1 MRSIRFPLVAVPV
14 FIFVGN
20 LMNQSGI
27 TEVIYRFATTL
38 VGRVHGGLAQVN
50 IVGSLIFSGMSGAAL
65 ADIGGLGRIEVKAM
79 ASHGFKR
86 EFAGALTC
94 ASAIVGP
101 IFPPSI
107 PLIIYG
113 SATNV
118 SIIQLLLAGIVPALI
133 CVALLMVTVAFL
145 AWKRNFPRAARWPTL
160 ARALGRLPARACRRL
175 MTPVLLVSGML
186 LGFFTPTEAASIT
199 VAYVIFISAVIY
211 RTLTWQHLVHS
222 AFETLKS
229 TSAILIIV
237 AAAALFGW
245 IMAIEQI
252 PQTVAKQLLSLST
265 DPLMLLL
272 IVNVILLIAGHVPRF
287 DDGDAP
293 HHPDHR
299 RAAASCRRRPGPSRH
314 RRDLQPDARAPHA
327 ADGARALPHHRHRPG
342 LDARGAA
349 RAAALLHPAR
359 RDARH
364 HHALPGA
371 VALDPEDDP
380 VGQDHS
386 FPVSPALRSGHAA
399 LARRATG
406 FPPPREGIAVAPNP
420 PGGPRA
426 KVFALSK
433 SGERDAGDQLT
444 FGFVP
449 VSRRPR
455 AVLRP
460 AVKPTSPAST
470 TALCT
475 LSA

>member
-1 MRSIRFPLVAVPV
+1 MTFLLIGAFTAFFLLGWPVVLAVMIPAVVYVLWNGFPIELIGQRMAYALDSFPLVAVPV

-65 ADIGGLGRIEVKAM
+65 ADIGGLGRIEIKAM
-79 ASHGFKR
+79 GSHGFKR

-118 SIIQLLLAGIVPALI
+118 SIIQLLLAGIVPALV
-133 CVALLMVTVAFL
+133 CVALLMITVAFL

-160 ARALGRLPARACRRL
+160 RELWADFLPALPAL
-175 MTPVLLVSGML
+175 LTPVLLVSGML

-237 AAAALFGW
+237 AAAAMFGW

-272 IVNVILLIAGHVPRF
+272 IVNVILLIAGMFLDSTTATLLVIPVI
-287 DDGDAP
+287 A
-293 HHPDHR
+293 
-299 RAAASCRRRPGPSRH
+299 GP
-314 RRDLQPDARAPHA
+314 
-327 ADGARALPHHRHRPG
+327 
-342 LDARGAA
+342 
-349 RAAALLHPAR
+349 LHLA
-359 RDARH
+359 
-364 HHALPGA
+364 G
-371 VALDPEDDP
+371 VDP
-380 VGQDHS
+380 VHLGIVAIFNLMLGLLTPPMGLALFLITDIAQ
-386 FPVSPALRSGHAA
+386 VSM
-399 LARRATG
+399 
-406 FPPPREGIAVAPNP
+406 
-420 PGGPRA
+420 
-426 KVFALSK
+426 
-433 SGERDAGDQLT
+433 
-444 FGFVP
+444 
-449 VSRRPR
+449 R
-455 AVLRP
+455 AVLRELLP
-460 AVKPTSPAST
+460 FYFPLVA
-470 TALCT
+470 T
-475 LSA
+475 LAIITLFPELSLWIPKMIR

>member
-1 MRSIRFPLVAVPV
+1 VTVLLIGAFTAFFLLGWPVVLAVMIPAAIYVLWNGFPIELIGQRMAYALDSFPLVAVPV

-38 VGRVHGGLAQVN
+38 VARIHGGLAQVN

-79 ASHGFKR
+79 VSHGFKR

-133 CVALLMVTVAFL
+133 CVALLMVTVAVL
-145 AWKRNFPRAARWPTL
+145 AWRRNFPRASRWPKWREL
-160 ARALGRLPARACRRL
+160 WADFLPAVPAL
-175 MTPVLLVSGML
+175 LTPVLLVSGMV
-186 LGFFTPTEAASIT
+186 LGFFTPTEAASVT
-199 VAYVIFISAVIY
+199 VAYVIFISAVVY
-211 RTLTWQHLVHS
+211 RTLTWRHLVHS

-252 PQTVAKQLLSLST
+252 PQTLARSLLSLST

-272 IVNVILLIAGHVPRF
+272 IVNVILLIAGMFLDSTTATLLIIPII
-287 DDGDAP
+287 AP
-293 HHPDHR
+293 P
-299 RAAASCRRRPGPSRH
+299 
-314 RRDLQPDARAPHA
+314 
-327 ADGARALPHHRHRPG
+327 
-342 LDARGAA
+342 
-349 RAAALLHPAR
+349 LHLA
-359 RDARH
+359 
-364 HHALPGA
+364 GI
-371 VALDPEDDP
+371 DP
-380 VGQDHS
+380 VHLGIVAIFNLMLGLLTPPMGLALFLITDIAQ
-386 FPVSPALRSGHAA
+386 VSM
-399 LARRATG
+399 
-406 FPPPREGIAVAPNP
+406 
-420 PGGPRA
+420 
-426 KVFALSK
+426 
-433 SGERDAGDQLT
+433 
-444 FGFVP
+444 
-449 VSRRPR
+449 R
-455 AVLRP
+455 AVLRELLP
-460 AVKPTSPAST
+460 FYIPLVA
-470 TALCT
+470 T
-475 LSA
+475 LAIITLVPELSLWIPKMIR

>member
-1 MRSIRFPLVAVPV
+1 MTAFLLGSFTALFLFGWPVVLAVMIPAVAYILWNGFPIELIGQRMAYALDSFPLVAVPV

-38 VGRVHGGLAQVN
+38 VARVHGGLAQVN

-79 ASHGFKR
+79 SSHGFKR

-133 CVALLMVTVAFL
+133 CVALLMATVAYL
-145 AWKRNFPRAARWPTL
+145 AWRRKFPRAPRWPTL
-160 ARALGRLPARACRRL
+160 RELWADFLPAFPAL

-245 IMAIEQI
+245 IMAVEQI
-252 PQTVAKQLLSLST
+252 PQVMARSLLSLST

-272 IVNVILLIAGHVPRF
+272 IVNGILLIAGMFLDSTTATLLIIPII
-287 DDGDAP
+287 A
-293 HHPDHR
+293 
-299 RAAASCRRRPGPSRH
+299 GP
-314 RRDLQPDARAPHA
+314 
-327 ADGARALPHHRHRPG
+327 
-342 LDARGAA
+342 
-349 RAAALLHPAR
+349 LHLA
-359 RDARH
+359 
-364 HHALPGA
+364 G
-371 VALDPEDDP
+371 VDP
-380 VGQDHS
+380 VHLGIVAI
-386 FPVSPALRSGHAA
+386 FNLMLGLLTPPMGLALF
-399 LARRATG
+399 LITD
-406 FPPPREGIAVAPNP
+406 I
-420 PGGPRA
+420 A
-426 KVFALSK
+426 KVSM
-433 SGERDAGDQLT
+433 
-444 FGFVP
+444 
-449 VSRRPR
+449 R
-455 AVLRP
+455 AVLRELMP
-460 AVKPTSPAST
+460 FYIPLLA
-470 TALCT
+470 T
-475 LSA
+475 LAIITFFPELSLWIPKMIR

>member
-1 MRSIRFPLVAVPV
+1 MTALLLGSFTAFFLLGWPVVLAVMIPAVVYVLWNGFPIELIGQRMAYALDSFPLVAVPV

-38 VGRVHGGLAQVN
+38 VARVHGGLAQVN
-50 IVGSLIFSGMSGAAL
+50 IVSSLIFSGMSGAAL

-79 ASHGFKR
+79 SSHGFKR

-133 CVALLMVTVAFL
+133 CVALLMITVAIL
-145 AWKRNFPRAARWPTL
+145 AWRRNFPRAPRWPTL
-160 ARALGRLPARACRRL
+160 RELWADFLPAFPAL
-175 MTPVLLVSGML
+175 MTPVLLVAGML

-252 PQTVAKQLLSLST
+252 PQTLARNLLSLST

-272 IVNVILLIAGHVPRF
+272 IVNGILLIVGMFLDSTTATLLVIPIIAGP
-287 DDGDAP
+287 
-293 HHPDHR
+293 
-299 RAAASCRRRPGPSRH
+299 
-314 RRDLQPDARAPHA
+314 
-327 ADGARALPHHRHRPG
+327 
-342 LDARGAA
+342 
-349 RAAALLHPAR
+349 LHLA
-359 RDARH
+359 
-364 HHALPGA
+364 G
-371 VALDPEDDP
+371 VDP
-380 VGQDHS
+380 VHLGIVAIFNLMLGLLTPPMGLALFLITDIAQ
-386 FPVSPALRSGHAA
+386 VSM
-399 LARRATG
+399 
-406 FPPPREGIAVAPNP
+406 
-420 PGGPRA
+420 
-426 KVFALSK
+426 
-433 SGERDAGDQLT
+433 
-444 FGFVP
+444 
-449 VSRRPR
+449 R
-455 AVLRP
+455 AVLRELMP
-460 AVKPTSPAST
+460 FYIPLLA
-470 TALCT
+470 T
-475 LSA
+475 LAIITFFPELSLWIPKMIR

>member
-1 MRSIRFPLVAVPV
+1 VTVLLLGAFTAFFLLGWPVVLAVMIPAVIYVLWNGFPIELIGQRMAYALDSFPLVAVPV

-27 TEVIYRFATTL
+27 TEVIYRFASTL

-65 ADIGGLGRIEVKAM
+65 ADIGGLGRIEIKAM
-79 ASHGFKR
+79 SSHGFKR

-133 CVALLMVTVAFL
+133 CVALLMVTVAIL
-145 AWKRNFPRAARWPTL
+145 AWRRNFPRAPRWPTL
-160 ARALGRLPARACRRL
+160 RELWGDFLSALPAL
-175 MTPVLLVSGML
+175 LTPVLLVSGML

-211 RTLTWQHLVHS
+211 RTLTRQHLVHS

-252 PQTVAKQLLSLST
+252 PQTLAKSLLSLST

-272 IVNVILLIAGHVPRF
+272 IVNVILLIAGMFLDSTTATLLIIPIL
-287 DDGDAP
+287 A
-293 HHPDHR
+293 
-299 RAAASCRRRPGPSRH
+299 GP
-314 RRDLQPDARAPHA
+314 
-327 ADGARALPHHRHRPG
+327 
-342 LDARGAA
+342 
-349 RAAALLHPAR
+349 LHLA
-359 RDARH
+359 
-364 HHALPGA
+364 G
-371 VALDPEDDP
+371 VDP
-380 VGQDHS
+380 VHLGIVAIFNLMLGLLTPPMGLALFLITDIAQ
-386 FPVSPALRSGHAA
+386 VSM
-399 LARRATG
+399 
-406 FPPPREGIAVAPNP
+406 
-420 PGGPRA
+420 
-426 KVFALSK
+426 
-433 SGERDAGDQLT
+433 
-444 FGFVP
+444 
-449 VSRRPR
+449 R
-455 AVLRP
+455 AVLRELLP
-460 AVKPTSPAST
+460 FYIPLLA
-470 TALCT
+470 T
-475 LSA
+475 LAIITLFPELSLWIPKMIR

>member
-1 MRSIRFPLVAVPV
+1 MTLFLLGSFTAFFLFGWPVVLAVMIPAVAYVLWNGFPIELIGQRMAYALDSFPLVAVPV

-79 ASHGFKR
+79 TSHGFKR

-133 CVALLMVTVAFL
+133 CVALLMITVAYL
-145 AWKRNFPRAARWPTL
+145 AWRRNFPRAPRWPTL
-160 ARALGRLPARACRRL
+160 RELWGDFLPALPAL

-229 TSAILIIV
+229 TSAILVIV

-252 PQTVAKQLLSLST
+252 PQVMARSLLSLST

-272 IVNVILLIAGHVPRF
+272 IVNGILLIAGMFLDSTTATLLIVPIIA
-287 DDGDAP
+287 AP
-293 HHPDHR
+293 
-299 RAAASCRRRPGPSRH
+299 
-314 RRDLQPDARAPHA
+314 
-327 ADGARALPHHRHRPG
+327 
-342 LDARGAA
+342 
-349 RAAALLHPAR
+349 LHLA
-359 RDARH
+359 
-364 HHALPGA
+364 G
-371 VALDPEDDP
+371 VDP
-380 VGQDHS
+380 VHLGIVAIFNLMLGLVTPPMGLALFLITDIAQ
-386 FPVSPALRSGHAA
+386 VSM
-399 LARRATG
+399 
-406 FPPPREGIAVAPNP
+406 
-420 PGGPRA
+420 
-426 KVFALSK
+426 
-433 SGERDAGDQLT
+433 
-444 FGFVP
+444 
-449 VSRRPR
+449 R
-455 AVLRP
+455 AVLRELMP
-460 AVKPTSPAST
+460 FYIPLLA
-470 TALCT
+470 T
-475 LSA
+475 LAIITFFPEVSLWIPKMIR

>member
-1 MRSIRFPLVAVPV
+1 VTALLLGAFTAFFLLGWPVVLAVMIPAIAYVLWNGFPIELIGQRMAYALDSFPLVAVPV

-65 ADIGGLGRIEVKAM
+65 ADIGGLGRIEIKAM
-79 ASHGFKR
+79 SSHGFKR

-133 CVALLMVTVAFL
+133 CVALLMITVAIL
-145 AWKRNFPRAARWPTL
+145 ASRRNFPRAPRWPTL
-160 ARALGRLPARACRRL
+160 RELWVDFLPALPAL
-175 MTPVLLVSGML
+175 LTPVLLVSGML

-199 VAYVIFISAVIY
+199 VAYVVFISAVVY

-252 PQTVAKQLLSLST
+252 PQTLARNLLSLST

-272 IVNVILLIAGHVPRF
+272 TVNVILLIAGMFLDSTTATLLIIPII
-287 DDGDAP
+287 A
-293 HHPDHR
+293 
-299 RAAASCRRRPGPSRH
+299 GP
-314 RRDLQPDARAPHA
+314 
-327 ADGARALPHHRHRPG
+327 
-342 LDARGAA
+342 
-349 RAAALLHPAR
+349 LHLA
-359 RDARH
+359 
-364 HHALPGA
+364 G
-371 VALDPEDDP
+371 VDP
-380 VGQDHS
+380 VHLGIVAIFNLMLGLLTPPMGLALFLITDIAQ
-386 FPVSPALRSGHAA
+386 VSM
-399 LARRATG
+399 
-406 FPPPREGIAVAPNP
+406 
-420 PGGPRA
+420 
-426 KVFALSK
+426 
-433 SGERDAGDQLT
+433 
-444 FGFVP
+444 
-449 VSRRPR
+449 R
-455 AVLRP
+455 AVLRELMP
-460 AVKPTSPAST
+460 FYIPLLA
-470 TALCT
+470 T
-475 LSA
+475 LAIITLFPELSLWIPKMIR

>member
-1 MRSIRFPLVAVPV
+1 VTALLLGAFTAFFLLGWPVVLAVMIPAIVYVLWNGFPIEFIGQRMVYALDSFPLVAVPV

-38 VGRVHGGLAQVN
+38 VGRIHGGLAQVN

-79 ASHGFKR
+79 SSHGFKR

-133 CVALLMVTVAFL
+133 CVALLMITVAIL
-145 AWKRNFPRAARWPTL
+145 AWRRNFPRAPRWPTL
-160 ARALGRLPARACRRL
+160 RELWADFLPAIPAL
-175 MTPVLLVSGML
+175 LTPVLLVSGML

-199 VAYVIFISAVIY
+199 VAYVVFISAVVY

-252 PQTVAKQLLSLST
+252 PQTLARNLLSLST

-272 IVNVILLIAGHVPRF
+272 IVNVILLIAGMFLDSTTATLLIIPII
-287 DDGDAP
+287 A
-293 HHPDHR
+293 
-299 RAAASCRRRPGPSRH
+299 GP
-314 RRDLQPDARAPHA
+314 
-327 ADGARALPHHRHRPG
+327 
-342 LDARGAA
+342 
-349 RAAALLHPAR
+349 LHLA
-359 RDARH
+359 
-364 HHALPGA
+364 G
-371 VALDPEDDP
+371 VDP
-380 VGQDHS
+380 VHLGIVAIFNLMLGLLTPPMGLALFLITDIAQ
-386 FPVSPALRSGHAA
+386 VSM
-399 LARRATG
+399 
-406 FPPPREGIAVAPNP
+406 
-420 PGGPRA
+420 
-426 KVFALSK
+426 
-433 SGERDAGDQLT
+433 
-444 FGFVP
+444 
-449 VSRRPR
+449 R
-455 AVLRP
+455 AVLRELMP
-460 AVKPTSPAST
+460 FYIPLLA
-470 TALCT
+470 T
-475 LSA
+475 LAIITLFPELSLWIPKMIR

>member
-1 MRSIRFPLVAVPV
+1 MTAFLLGSFTAFFLLGWPVVLAVMMPAVAYVLWNGFPIELIGQRMAYALDSFPLVAVPV

-38 VGRVHGGLAQVN
+38 VGRVYGGLAQVN

-65 ADIGGLGRIEVKAM
+65 ADIGGLGRIEIKAM

-160 ARALGRLPARACRRL
+160 AELWADFLPALPAL

-211 RTLTWQHLVHS
+211 LTLTWRHLLHS

-252 PQTVAKQLLSLST
+252 PQTLARSLLSLST

-272 IVNVILLIAGHVPRF
+272 IVNVILLIAGMFLDSTTATLLIIPII
-287 DDGDAP
+287 A
-293 HHPDHR
+293 
-299 RAAASCRRRPGPSRH
+299 GP
-314 RRDLQPDARAPHA
+314 
-327 ADGARALPHHRHRPG
+327 
-342 LDARGAA
+342 
-349 RAAALLHPAR
+349 LHLA
-359 RDARH
+359 
-364 HHALPGA
+364 G
-371 VALDPEDDP
+371 VDP
-380 VGQDHS
+380 VHLGIVAIFNLMLGLLTPPMGLALFLITDIAQ
-386 FPVSPALRSGHAA
+386 VSM
-399 LARRATG
+399 
-406 FPPPREGIAVAPNP
+406 
-420 PGGPRA
+420 
-426 KVFALSK
+426 
-433 SGERDAGDQLT
+433 
-444 FGFVP
+444 
-449 VSRRPR
+449 R
-455 AVLRP
+455 AVLRELLP
-460 AVKPTSPAST
+460 FYLPLVG
-470 TALCT
+470 T
-475 LSA
+475 LAIITLFPELSLWIPKMIR

>member
-1 MRSIRFPLVAVPV
+1 MTFLLLSAFTALFLLGWPVVLAVMIPAVVYVLWNGFPIELIGQRMAYALDSFPLVAVPV

-79 ASHGFKR
+79 SSHGFKR

-133 CVALLMVTVAFL
+133 CVALLMITVAIL
-145 AWKRNFPRAARWPTL
+145 AWRRNFPRAARWPTL
-160 ARALGRLPARACRRL
+160 IELWSDFLPALPAL
-175 MTPVLLVSGML
+175 LTPVLLVSGML

-252 PQTVAKQLLSLST
+252 PQTVARQLLSLST

-272 IVNVILLIAGHVPRF
+272 IVNIILLIAGMFLDSTTATLLIIPVI
-287 DDGDAP
+287 A
-293 HHPDHR
+293 
-299 RAAASCRRRPGPSRH
+299 GP
-314 RRDLQPDARAPHA
+314 
-327 ADGARALPHHRHRPG
+327 
-342 LDARGAA
+342 
-349 RAAALLHPAR
+349 LHLA
-359 RDARH
+359 
-364 HHALPGA
+364 G
-371 VALDPEDDP
+371 VDP
-380 VGQDHS
+380 VHLGIVAIFNLMLGLLTPPMGLALFLITDIAQ
-386 FPVSPALRSGHAA
+386 VSM
-399 LARRATG
+399 
-406 FPPPREGIAVAPNP
+406 
-420 PGGPRA
+420 
-426 KVFALSK
+426 
-433 SGERDAGDQLT
+433 
-444 FGFVP
+444 
-449 VSRRPR
+449 R
-455 AVLRP
+455 AVLRELMP
-460 AVKPTSPAST
+460 FYIPLIA
-470 TALCT
+470 T
-475 LSA
+475 LAIITLFPEVSLWIPKMIR